1 MVIEI
6 IFLEFQQTF
15 LYRLL
20 DDGKAC
26 SDIDEC
32 IEKPGV
38 CSQYCS
44 NTPGSYYCK
53 CNEEYYER
61 ETDEHTCKRK
71 DQTQPWI
78 IFTNKYYIRNMSVDA
93 HVYNLMHQDLM
104 NVVAL
109 DYDMLDQ
116 KLYFCDVSAKTIY
129 RSPVGKTTKEPVIR
143 HDSHGLEGISVDWIG
158 RKLYWLDRHSK
169 NLDVAELNGTSRK
182 TLKTSIADPRA
193 LVVHPGIGYLYF
205 SSWHLQAYIG
215 KLGMDGSNFTRI
227 LTWNDNIAW
236 PNALTIDFFTDRLY
250 FADAHLDY
258 IAFTDL
264 EGRHRHYVLRGNTV
278 PHVFAISLFD
288 DYIYWTDWNL
298 KSINRANKFNGENW
312 QILRNTTHKPYDI
325 HIFHPLR
332 QLPYYNP
339 CSNNNGG
346 CSHLCLISPPPASS
360 YLNIEG
366 YGEEGQTTFAC
377 ACPNQFYLSVDK
389 KTCIANCTLG
399 QVQCKGSDEK
409 CIPWFWR

>member
-1 MVIEI
+1 
-6 IFLEFQQTF
+6 
-15 LYRLL
+15 
-20 DDGKAC
+20 
-26 SDIDEC
+26 
-32 IEKPGV
+32 
-38 CSQYCS
+38 
-44 NTPGSYYCK
+44 
-53 CNEEYYER
+53 
-61 ETDEHTCKRK
+61 
-71 DQTQPWI
+71 
-78 IFTNKYYIRNMSVDA
+78 MSIDA
-93 HVYNLMHQDLM
+93 HIYNLMHQDLM

-109 DYDMLDQ
+109 DYDMIDQ
-116 KLYFCDVSAKTIY
+116 KIYFCDVSAKTIY
-129 RSPVGKTTKEPVIR
+129 RSAIGSGTKEPVIR
-143 HDSHGLEGISVDWIG
+143 HDSHGLEGISIDWIG

-169 NLDVAELNGTSRK
+169 NLDVAELNGTNRR

-258 IAFTDL
+258 IASSDL
-264 EGRHRHYVLRGNTV
+264 EGRYRHYVIKGNAV

-298 KSINRANKFNGENW
+298 KSISRANKFNGEKI
-312 QILRNTTHKPYDI
+312 QVLRNTTHKPYDI

-332 QLPYYNP
+332 QLPYFNP
-339 CSNNNGG
+339 CGTNNGG
-346 CSHLCLISPPPASS
+346 CSHLCLVSPPPASS

-366 YGEEGQTTFAC
+366 YGEEGQTTSVC

-389 KTCIANCTLG
+389 KTCIANCTAG
-399 QVQCKGSDEK
+399 QWQCKGSDEK
-409 CIPWFWR
+409 CIPWFWQ

>member
-1 MVIEI
+1 
-6 IFLEFQQTF
+6 
-15 LYRLL
+15 
-20 DDGKAC
+20 
-26 SDIDEC
+26 
-32 IEKPGV
+32 
-38 CSQYCS
+38 
-44 NTPGSYYCK
+44 
-53 CNEEYYER
+53 
-61 ETDEHTCKRK
+61 
-71 DQTQPWI
+71 
-78 IFTNKYYIRNMSVDA
+78 
-93 HVYNLMHQDLM
+93 MHQDLM

-129 RSPVGKTTKEPVIR
+129 RSSVGSTVKEPVIR
-143 HDSHGLEGISVDWIG
+143 HDSHGLEGISIDWIG

-169 NLDVAELNGTSRK
+169 NLDVAELNGTNRK
-182 TLKTSIADPRA
+182 TLKTSIQDPRA
-193 LVVHPGIGYLYF
+193 LVVHPGTGYLYF

-227 LTWNDNIAW
+227 LTWNDSIAW

-258 IAFTDL
+258 IAFSDL
-264 EGRHRHYVLRGNTV
+264 EGRHRHYVIRGNKV
-278 PHVFAISLFD
+278 PHVFALSLFD
-288 DYIYWTDWNL
+288 DYIYWSDWNL
-298 KSINRANKFNGENW
+298 KSISRANKFNGEKY
-312 QILRNTTHKPYDI
+312 QILQNTTHKPYDV

-339 CSNNNGG
+339 CGTNNGN

-366 YGEEGQTTFAC
+366 YGEEGQTTYVC

-389 KTCIANCTLG
+389 KTCIANCTEG
-399 QVQCKGSDEK
+399 QWQCKGSDEK
-409 CIPWFWR
+409 CIPWFWQ